1 MSVAFRE
8 LGVAD
13 APAAAAIEAV
23 LFAGDSPWSE
33 AAYRSEIAARHTF
46 YLGAFDGD
54 ELVGFAGLAMLG
66 PKDDPEFEI
75 HTIGVDPAH
84 KRPGV
89 GPALMQQLLHT
100 ADLHEGPQ
108 FKSLIHS

>member
-75 HTIGVDPAH
+75 HTIGVEPS
-84 KRPGV
+84 RQGE
-89 GPALMQQLLHT
+89 GLGRALMDQMMHL
-100 ADLHEGPQ
+100 
-108 FKSLIHS
+108 SLIHI